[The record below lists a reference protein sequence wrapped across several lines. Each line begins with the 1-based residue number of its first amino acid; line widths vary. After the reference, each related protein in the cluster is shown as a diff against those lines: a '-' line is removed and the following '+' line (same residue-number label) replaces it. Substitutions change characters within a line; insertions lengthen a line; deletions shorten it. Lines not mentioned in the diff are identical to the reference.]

1 MAANDHHTA
10 AAAAARTLF
19 VMRAGA
25 RLFAVFAEEVEATAS
40 DLTPT
45 PLPFAPHAVLGVV
58 SLRGRI
64 RTVVDPL
71 RLTDADADAA
81 THVASRDTVSAD
93 SDPSSPSQTSTRLF
107 VAFTGDEQ
115 LALACDGAEGLIEV
129 APAKLKAPP
138 GSDSHVLGTIEHRG
152 LTVTLLDPARLFD
165 TAVRGIERRRKRT

>member
-1 MAANDHHTA
+1 MATNDQNNAN
-10 AAAAARTLF
+10 AARTLF

-64 RTVVDPL
+64 RTVIDPL
-71 RLTDADADAA
+71 RLTDADAHAA
-81 THVASRDTVSAD
+81 THIASHDSVSPD
-93 SDPSSPSQTSTRLF
+93 SDPSLPSQTPTRLF

-115 LALACDGAEGLIEV
+115 LALACDNAEGLIEV
-129 APAKLKAPP
+129 AHEKLNASP
-138 GSDSHVLGTIEHRG
+138 GGNSHVLGTIEHRG

-165 TAVRGIERRRKRT
+165 AAVRGIERRRKRS

>member
-1 MAANDHHTA
+1 MATNDQNNAN
-10 AAAAARTLF
+10 AARTLF

-64 RTVVDPL
+64 RTVIDPI
-71 RLTDADADAA
+71 RLTDADSNAA
-81 THVASRDTVSAD
+81 THAASSDSVSPG
-93 SDPSSPSQTSTRLF
+93 SDPSPLSQPPARLF

-129 APAKLKAPP
+129 AHAKLNASPDA
-138 GSDSHVLGTIEHRG
+138 DSHVLGTIEHRG

-165 TAVRGIERRRKRT
+165 AAVRGIERRRKRT